1 MEGSHEHAIKWHQA
15 SRREERIAVRPWI
28 RQVSDACRARYRR
41 LFPERQIFLRASGRV
56 RFLRLKPAFQAA
68 LAAASLLLLGWLV
81 YASVVAVIGNPS
93 ERAEAR
99 KARYLARELD
109 VLTKEVER
117 LQQEGMTRIQRL
129 EASQRVLEAAVGT
142 QAGGQM
148 DTDSA
153 DGDPTPA
160 PRSQNDSRRSGDAL
174 PAPTSAAERGSEKVS
189 LLARRTDA
197 LIQRL
202 DALQERSARLA
213 AILEQREEKRL
224 ARARTLFAALEL
236 AQPLAAVED
245 ETSEGRAVG
254 GPYAPP
260 QLLRRERGTVFR
272 LLPLSKGE
280 FLEMTDAPLLPAARR
295 LLTKLAEVHR
305 VHDLLLSLPS
315 AEPADNYY
323 ISSRFGLRRDPF
335 RKTRSMHYGLDL
347 AGWRGEP
354 VRAVAAGRVVHA
366 GRAPAYGLMVEID
379 HGNGYRTRYGHMLRV
394 LVRKGQEVKP
404 GMRIGLIGNTGRS
417 TGTHLHWE
425 VWQNGR
431 PVDPLPFLKATDD
444 VRKLQKLFTETAADG
459 KGTTGTG

>member
-1 MEGSHEHAIKWHQA
+1 M
-15 SRREERIAVRPWI
+15 SRWEERTAVRPWI
-28 RQVSDACRARYRR
+28 HQVSDACRARYRR

-68 LAAASLLLLGWLV
+68 FAVAFLLLLGWLA
-81 YASVVAVIGNPS
+81 YASVVAVVGNPA

-109 VLTKEVER
+109 LLTKEVTR
-117 LQQEGMTRIQRL
+117 LQQEGIARIERL

-142 QAGGQM
+142 PVGEQTGADMTG
-148 DTDSA
+148 TDSA
-153 DGDPTPA
+153 PA
-160 PRSQNDSRRSGDAL
+160 PASQNQPTQSDDASSS
-174 PAPTSAAERGSEKVS
+174 PASAASTESEKVS
-189 LLARRTDA
+189 LLARRTDT
-197 LIQRL
+197 LIRRIL
-202 DALQERSARLA
+202 TLQKRSTRLA
-213 AILEQREEKRL
+213 AVLEQREDKRL
-224 ARARTLFAALEL
+224 ARARTLFAALAL
-236 AQPLAAVED
+236 GQPLAAVED

-260 QLLRRERGTVFR
+260 QLLHRERGSVLR
-272 LLPLSKGE
+272 LPLLAGSDVPAAR
-280 FLEMTDAPLLPAARR
+280 DALLLPAARR
-295 LLTKLAEVHR
+295 LLTKLTEAHR
-305 VHDLLLSLPS
+305 VHGLLLSLPS
-315 AEPADNYY
+315 TEPADNYY

-404 GMRIGLIGNTGRS
+404 GMRIGLIGSTGRS

-425 VWQNGR
+425 VWQNGE

-444 VRKLQKLFTETAADG
+444 VRTLQKLFAETATDG
-459 KGTTGTG
+459 KGTAGTG

>member
-1 MEGSHEHAIKWHQA
+1 M
-15 SRREERIAVRPWI
+15 RPWI
-28 RQVSDACRARYRR
+28 RQVGDSCRACYRR

-56 RFLRLKPAFQAA
+56 RFLRLKPSFQAA
-68 LAAASLLLLGWLV
+68 LAAAGLLLLGWVV
-81 YASVVAVIGNPS
+81 YASVVAVVGNPAQ
-93 ERAEAR
+93 RAEAR
-99 KARYLARELD
+99 KAHYLARELD
-109 VLTKEVER
+109 LLTKEVER
-117 LQQEGMTRIQRL
+117 LQNEGMARLERL

-142 QAGGQM
+142 PAGKTDIETDDD
-148 DTDSA
+148 DTAPAPASA
-153 DGDPTPA
+153 SPRDPQPSGETAFTPA
-160 PRSQNDSRRSGDAL
+160 
-174 PAPTSAAERGSEKVS
+174 AATGPVADKVG
-189 LLARRTDA
+189 LLVRRTDA
-197 LIQRL
+197 LIRRL
-202 DALQERSARLA
+202 HALQERSNRLA
-213 AILEQREEKRL
+213 AVLEEREDKRL

-245 ETSEGRAVG
+245 EPSEGRAVG

-260 QLLRRERGTVFR
+260 QLLRRESGTVFR
-272 LLPLSKGE
+272 LPSLSGNT
-280 FLEMTDAPLLPAARR
+280 MPDSADTPLLPAARR
-295 LLTKLAEVHR
+295 LLAKLAEAHR
-305 VHDLLLSLPS
+305 VHALLLSLPS

-366 GRAPAYGLMVEID
+366 GWAPAYGLMVEID

-394 LVRKGQEVKP
+394 LVKKGQAVTP
-404 GMRIGLIGNTGRS
+404 GMRIGLIGSTGRS

-444 VRKLQKLFTETAADG
+444 VRKLQELFAEATADG
-459 KGTTGTG
+459 KEPAGTG

>member
-1 MEGSHEHAIKWHQA
+1 M
-15 SRREERIAVRPWI
+15 
-28 RQVSDACRARYRR
+28 
-41 LFPERQIFLRASGRV
+41 
-56 RFLRLKPAFQAA
+56 
-68 LAAASLLLLGWLV
+68 LLLGWLA
-81 YASVVAVIGNPS
+81 YASVVAVVGNPA

-109 VLTKEVER
+109 LLTKEVTR
-117 LQQEGMTRIQRL
+117 LQQEGIARIERL

-142 QAGGQM
+142 PVGEQTGADMTG
-148 DTDSA
+148 TDSA
-153 DGDPTPA
+153 PA
-160 PRSQNDSRRSGDAL
+160 PASQNQPTQSDDASSS
-174 PAPTSAAERGSEKVS
+174 PASAASTESEKVS
-189 LLARRTDA
+189 LLARRTDT
-197 LIQRL
+197 LIRRIL
-202 DALQERSARLA
+202 TLQKRSTRLA
-213 AILEQREEKRL
+213 AVLEQREDKRL
-224 ARARTLFAALEL
+224 ARARTLFAALAL
-236 AQPLAAVED
+236 GQPLAAVED

-260 QLLRRERGTVFR
+260 HRERGSVLR
-272 LLPLSKGE
+272 LPLLAGSDVPAAR
-280 FLEMTDAPLLPAARR
+280 DALLLPAARR
-295 LLTKLAEVHR
+295 LLTKLTEAHR
-305 VHDLLLSLPS
+305 VHGLLLSLPS
-315 AEPADNYY
+315 TEPADNYY

-404 GMRIGLIGNTGRS
+404 GMRIGLIGSTGRS

-425 VWQNGR
+425 VWQNGE

-444 VRKLQKLFTETAADG
+444 VRTLQKLFAETATDG
-459 KGTTGTG
+459 KGTAGTG

>member
-1 MEGSHEHAIKWHQA
+1 M
-15 SRREERIAVRPWI
+15 RPWI
-28 RQVSDACRARYRR
+28 RQVSDACRARYRC
-41 LFPERQIFLRASGRV
+41 LFPERQIFLRARGRV
-56 RFLRLKPAFQAA
+56 RFLRLKPSFQAV
-68 LAAASLLLLGWLV
+68 LAAAVLLLLGWLV
-81 YASVVAVIGNPS
+81 YASAVAVISNPA

-99 KARYLARELD
+99 KARYLAQELD
-109 VLTKEVER
+109 LLTKEVER
-117 LQQEGMTRIQRL
+117 LQQEGIARIQRL

-142 QAGGQM
+142 RVGGQTDA
-148 DTDSA
+148 DTAGDDSA
-153 DGDPTPA
+153 PA
-160 PRSQNDSRRSGDAL
+160 PASQDHPRRSDDAL
-174 PAPTSAAERGSEKVS
+174 PSPTSAAGTGSETVG

-197 LIQRL
+197 LIKRIH
-202 DALQERSARLA
+202 ALQERTTRLA
-213 AILEQREEKRL
+213 AVLERREEERL

-260 QLLRRERGTVFR
+260 QLLRRERGSVFR
-272 LLPLSKGE
+272 LPLLSGSDFPE
-280 FLEMTDAPLLPAARR
+280 TTNASLLPAARR
-295 LLTKLAEVHR
+295 LLTKLTQAHR
-305 VHDLLLSLPS
+305 VHGLLLSLPS

-394 LVRKGQEVKP
+394 LVRKGQEVEP
-404 GMRIGLIGNTGRS
+404 GMRIGLIGSTGRS

-444 VRKLQKLFTETAADG
+444 VRKLQELFAETAADG
-459 KGTTGTG
+459 KGTAGTG